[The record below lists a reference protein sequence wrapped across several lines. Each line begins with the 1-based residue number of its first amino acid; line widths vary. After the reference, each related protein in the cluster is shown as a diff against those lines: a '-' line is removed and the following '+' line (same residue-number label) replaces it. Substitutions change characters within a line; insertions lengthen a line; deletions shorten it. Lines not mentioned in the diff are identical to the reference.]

1 MTYDAVVP
9 EQVVVVPEQQGRYR
23 SRYQPRPRV
32 HGVKL
37 AQIYNAL
44 CVAIMWAVSIAAAAI
59 WVNGRGLSN
68 MFLSFPRFLQEFG
81 ALFGMAAGVLM
92 LFQVLFMSRFPLFEV
107 GLGRDIIVIIHKKA
121 GFWAFWL
128 ILAHILFVAFGYG
141 LASDHNPWVS
151 IGALTFELRWA
162 ILATIALFLAV
173 ILISLPRI
181 KKQMSYDTWYWWH
194 WIAYLGAFF
203 TIPHQV
209 FLGGSFLHSSVAMY
223 FWLALWGITFGAV
236 FIWRI
241 LVPIFNYFKYRMRV
255 KSVTPDGARGVD
267 LVVSGKNLRQLGTKG
282 GQFFNW
288 RFLDSPGWV
297 KANPFSISAAPT
309 DDELRVA
316 VRVVGDGTE
325 RIRDLNPGQRVFVE
339 GPYGRVSGDIRA
351 CNKMLMFGAGAGI
364 GPMMSLLTDQEWA
377 PGEAVL
383 VQREDR
389 ESDAMMLADIQDL
402 VDTRGLVWKQVIGL
416 PAPSGSRWLPVGE
429 DGQPQDGVTVI
440 RDLVGGDVQNV
451 DVFLCGP
458 PIWMR
463 GVEADLAQAGIPA
476 DHIHAETFAF

>member
-1 MTYDAVVP
+1 MPVSGLV
-9 EQVVVVPEQQGRYR
+9 

-32 HGVKL
+32 AGVKK
-37 AQIYNAL
+37 AQIYNAI
-44 CVAIMWAVSIAAAAI
+44 CIGIMWAISIAAAAI
-59 WVNGRGLSN
+59 WVNGRGFSN
-68 MFLSFPRFLQEFG
+68 LFLSFPRFLQELG
-81 ALFGMAAGVLM
+81 ALAGMISGVLM

-107 GLGRDIIVIIHKKA
+107 GLGRDIIVEIHKKV
-121 GFWAFWL
+121 GFWSFWF
-128 ILAHILFVAFGYG
+128 ILAHAFLLILGYAVAHD
-141 LASDHNPWVS
+141 ANPWVS
-151 IGALTFELRWA
+151 IGALTWQLRWA

-173 ILISLPRI
+173 ILISLPRF
-181 KKQMSYDTWYWWH
+181 KKRLNYNTWYWWH
-194 WIAYLGAFF
+194 LVAYLGAFF

-209 FLGGSFLHSSVAMY
+209 FLGGSFLHSPIAMY
-223 FWLALWGITFGAV
+223 FWLALWGVTFGAV
-236 FIWRI
+236 FIWRFLIPI
-241 LVPIFNYFKYRMRV
+241 LNYFKYGMTV

-267 LVVSGKNLRQLGTKG
+267 LVVTGRNLKQLGTKG

-288 RFLDSPGWV
+288 RFLDSPGWI

-325 RIRDLNPGQRVFVE
+325 RIRDLRPGQRVFVE

-351 CNKMLMFGAGAGI
+351 CDKMLMFGAGAGI

-389 ESDAMMLADIQDL
+389 ESDAMMLADIQQL
-402 VDTRGLVWKQVIGL
+402 VESRGLVWHQVIGL
-416 PAPSGSRWLPVGE
+416 PAPSGSRWLPVGP
-429 DGQPQDGVTVI
+429 DGQPQDGPTLI
-440 RDLVGGDVQNV
+440 RELVNGDVNNV

-463 GVEADLAQAGIPA
+463 GVEADLAKAGIPA
-476 DHIHAETFAF
+476 NHVHAESFAF